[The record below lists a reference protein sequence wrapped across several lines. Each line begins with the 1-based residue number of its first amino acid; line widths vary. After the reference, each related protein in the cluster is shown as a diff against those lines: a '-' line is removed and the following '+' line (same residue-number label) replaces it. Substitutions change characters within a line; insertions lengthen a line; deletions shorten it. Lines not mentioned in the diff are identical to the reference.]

1 MANNQSAN
9 NRTSVEK
16 VNSVLDNLVVCMMT
30 TKSGKLP
37 EWVEY
42 IDLFYYILSGGKPW
56 NERRY
61 QKHDPIERRPAIK
74 FILLWRRTAG
84 AVTASHLPLLR
95 CSYRKRSKTDRKVTF
110 FTYHFHILLLQN
122 PLHCQLLCQHNW
134 NFLCSPPPFFT
145 FFFLTVILMLDLNT
159 FLLVQWGDHLTL
171 AIIIITCIP
180 KYLDLR
186 PVFLFHN
193 KCQRREVLVCSLY
206 SFDKTIFSENSQ
218 LENFISSVLFGEFE
232 QVSEKTSQFLLLLEL
247 RGCGGLIWSTNFLFL
262 SHGS

>member
-16 VNSVLDNLVVCMMT
+16 VNSVLDNLVVCMVT
-30 TKSGKLP
+30 TKSGTLP

-74 FILLWRRTAG
+74 FILLWRRTATG

-110 FTYHFHILLLQN
+110 FSSHFHILLLQN

-134 NFLCSPPPFFT
+134 NFLCFPPILHILFLDCHLDARSEYFFT
-145 FFFLTVILMLDLNT
+145 RAMRGSSDIGYNHHHMY
-159 FLLVQWGDHLTL
+159 
-171 AIIIITCIP
+171 P
-180 KYLDLR
+180 KISRSQTRL
-186 PVFLFHN
+186 
-193 KCQRREVLVCSLY
+193 SLP
-206 SFDKTIFSENSQ
+206 Q
-218 LENFISSVLFGEFE
+218 
-232 QVSEKTSQFLLLLEL
+232 
-247 RGCGGLIWSTNFLFL
+247 
-262 SHGS
+262 

>member
-16 VNSVLDNLVVCMMT
+16 VNSVLDNLVVCMVT
-30 TKSGKLP
+30 TKSGTLP

-61 QKHDPIERRPAIK
+61 QKHDPIERRAAIK
-74 FILLWRRTAG
+74 FILLWRRTATG

-110 FTYHFHILLLQN
+110 FSSHFHILLLQN

-134 NFLCSPPPFFT
+134 NFLCSPPILHIHLDARSEYFFT
-145 FFFLTVILMLDLNT
+145 RAMRGLSDIGYNHHHMY
-159 FLLVQWGDHLTL
+159 
-171 AIIIITCIP
+171 P
-180 KYLDLR
+180 KISRSQTRL
-186 PVFLFHN
+186 
-193 KCQRREVLVCSLY
+193 SLP
-206 SFDKTIFSENSQ
+206 Q
-218 LENFISSVLFGEFE
+218 
-232 QVSEKTSQFLLLLEL
+232 
-247 RGCGGLIWSTNFLFL
+247 
-262 SHGS
+262 